1 MSKTQYLQIFA
12 ASRPRF
18 LVLTPSC
25 LMPVVACVIAEGEP
39 INYLNLILIFIAAL
53 AAHMSV
59 NLFNEWEDF
68 TSGLDLHTQRTPF
81 SGGSGTLPAYPEM
94 ADAVRAAAIISLSIT
109 IAIGL
114 FLVGTGDWYLA
125 FIGLLGIGLIYFYTS
140 KITHHAWLC
149 LIAPGLAFG
158 PLMMGG
164 AYLAFGGQK
173 GLGVFMVSLMVFFL
187 VNNLLL
193 LNQFPDLE
201 ADKRFG
207 RLHLPIL
214 IGRQNATWF
223 FVIFLVAAYL
233 ILLTGVWLKVLSVYS
248 LLGGLTVLIAIPV
261 ANKVIQHAEHVE
273 LIKPTMALNVAIA
286 LATPVLVA
294 IGIILPDWI

>member
-1 MSKTQYLQIFA
+1 LSKTQYLQIFA
-12 ASRPRF
+12 AARPRF
-18 LVLTPSC
+18 LILTPCC
-25 LMPVVACVIAEGEP
+25 LLPAVACVIAEGVP
-39 INYLNLILIFIAAL
+39 INNLNFILIFIAAL

-68 TSGLDLHTQRTPF
+68 TSELDLHTQRTPF

-114 FLVGTGDWYLA
+114 FLVGTGGWYLA
-125 FIGLLGIGLIYFYTS
+125 LIGLLGIGLVYFYTS

-164 AYLAFGGQK
+164 AYMALGGQN
-173 GLGVFMVSLMVFFL
+173 GLGVFMVSLVVFFL

-193 LNQFPDLE
+193 LN
-201 ADKRFG
+201 R
-207 RLHLPIL
+207 
-214 IGRQNATWF
+214 N
-223 FVIFLVAAYL
+223 
-233 ILLTGVWLKVLSVYS
+233 YS
-248 LLGGLTVLIAIPV
+248 PPH
-261 ANKVIQHAEHVE
+261 K
-273 LIKPTMALNVAIA
+273 KPKKA
-286 LATPVLVA
+286 
-294 IGIILPDWI
+294 

>member
-1 MSKTQYLQIFA
+1 MLSKTQYLQIIA

-18 LVLTPSC
+18 LVLTPCC
-25 LMPVVACVIAEGEP
+25 LMPAVAFVIAEGVA
-39 INYLNLILIFIAAL
+39 ISCLNLILIFIVAL

-94 ADAVRAAAIISLSIT
+94 ADAVRVAAIISLLAT

-114 FLVGTGDWYLA
+114 FLVGIGGRYLA
-125 FIGLLGIGLIYFYTS
+125 LIGLLGVGLIYFYTS

-164 AYLAFGGQK
+164 AYMVLGGQG
-173 GLGVFMVSLMVFFL
+173 GLAVSVVSLIVFFL

-207 RLHLPIL
+207 RIHLPIL
-214 IGRQNATWF
+214 IGRQNAAWV
-223 FVIFLVAAYL
+223 FVCFLVAAYL
-233 ILLTGVWLKVLSVYS
+233 VLLTGVWLKVLPVYS
-248 LLGGLTVLIAIPV
+248 LLGGLTVLMAVPA
-261 ANKVIQHAEHVE
+261 ANKVLQHAEHVE
-273 LIKPTMALNVAIA
+273 LLKPAMALNVAIT
-286 LATPVLVA
+286 LATPVLIA
-294 IGIILPDWI
+294 AGIYFA

>member
-1 MSKTQYLQIFA
+1 
-12 ASRPRF
+12 
-18 LVLTPSC
+18 
-25 LMPVVACVIAEGEP
+25 MPAVACVIAEGVP

-59 NLFNEWEDF
+59 NLFNEGEDF

-94 ADAVRAAAIISLSIT
+94 ADAVRVAAIISLSIT

-114 FLVGTGDWYLA
+114 FLVGTGGGYLA
-125 FIGLLGIGLIYFYTS
+125 LIGLLGVGLIYFYTS

-164 AYLAFGGQK
+164 AYMALGGQN
-173 GLGVFMVSLMVFFL
+173 GLAVLAASLIVFFL

-207 RLHLPIL
+207 RIHLPIL
-214 IGRQNATWF
+214 IGRQNAAWV
-223 FVIFLVAAYL
+223 FVCFLVAAYL
-233 ILLTGVWLKVLSVYS
+233 VLLTGVWLKVLPAYS
-248 LLGGLTVLIAIPV
+248 LLGGLTVLMAVPA
-261 ANKVIQHAEHVE
+261 ANKVLQHAEHVE
-273 LIKPTMALNVAIA
+273 LLKPAMALNVAIT

-294 IGIILPDWI
+294 VGIYFA

>member
-1 MSKTQYLQIFA
+1 LSKTQYLQIFA
-12 ASRPRF
+12 AARPRF
-18 LVLTPSC
+18 LILTPCC
-25 LMPVVACVIAEGEP
+25 LLPAVACVIAEGVP
-39 INYLNLILIFIAAL
+39 INNLNLILIFIAAL

-68 TSGLDLHTQRTPF
+68 TSELDLHTQRTPF

-114 FLVGTGDWYLA
+114 FLVGTGGWYLA
-125 FIGLLGIGLIYFYTS
+125 LIGLLGIGLIYFYTS

-164 AYLAFGGQK
+164 AYMVLGGQN
-173 GLGVFMVSLMVFFL
+173 GLGVFMVSLVVFFL

-201 ADKRFG
+201 ADKCFG
-207 RLHLPIL
+207 RIHLPIL
-214 IGRQNATWF
+214 IGRQNAAWF
-223 FVIFLVAAYL
+223 FVVFLVAAYL
-233 ILLTGVWLKVLSVYS
+233 VLLIGIWLKILPVYS
-248 LLGGLTVLIAIPV
+248 LLGGLTVLMAVPA
-261 ANKVIQHAEHVE
+261 ANKVIQHAEYVE
-273 LIKPTMALNVAIA
+273 LLKPTMALNVAIT
-286 LATPVLVA
+286 LATPVLVS
-294 IGIILPDWI
+294 IGIFLSGWF

>member
-12 ASRPRF
+12 AARPRF
-18 LVLTPSC
+18 LILTPCC
-25 LMPVVACVIAEGEP
+25 LLPAVACVIAEGVP
-39 INYLNLILIFIAAL
+39 INNLNFILIFIAAL

-68 TSGLDLHTQRTPF
+68 TSELDLHTQRTPF

-114 FLVGTGDWYLA
+114 FLVGTGGWYLA
-125 FIGLLGIGLIYFYTS
+125 LIGLLGIGLVYFYTS

-164 AYLAFGGQK
+164 AYMVLGGQN
-173 GLGVFMVSLMVFFL
+173 GLGVFMVSLVVFFL

-207 RLHLPIL
+207 RIHLPIL
-214 IGRQNATWF
+214 IGRQNAAWF
-223 FVIFLVAAYL
+223 FVIFLLAAYL
-233 ILLTGVWLKVLSVYS
+233 VLLTGIWLKVLPFYS
-248 LLGGLTVLIAIPV
+248 LLGGLTVLMAVPA

-273 LIKPTMALNVAIA
+273 LLKPTMALNVAIT

-294 IGIILPDWI
+294 VGYWLSTVL

>member
-1 MSKTQYLQIFA
+1 
-12 ASRPRF
+12 
-18 LVLTPSC
+18 
-25 LMPVVACVIAEGEP
+25 
-39 INYLNLILIFIAAL
+39 
-53 AAHMSV
+53 
-59 NLFNEWEDF
+59 
-68 TSGLDLHTQRTPF
+68 
-81 SGGSGTLPAYPEM
+81 M
-94 ADAVRAAAIISLSIT
+94 ADAVRAAAIIGLSIT

-114 FLVGTGDWYLA
+114 FLVGNGDWYLA
-125 FIGLLGIGLIYFYTS
+125 LIGLLGIGLIYFYTS

>member
-1 MSKTQYLQIFA
+1 
-12 ASRPRF
+12 
-18 LVLTPSC
+18 
-25 LMPVVACVIAEGEP
+25 MPAVACVIAEGVP

-94 ADAVRAAAIISLSIT
+94 ADAVRVAAIISLSAT

-114 FLVGTGDWYLA
+114 FLVGTGGRYLA
-125 FIGLLGIGLIYFYTS
+125 LIGLLGVGLIYFYTS

-164 AYLAFGGQK
+164 AYMALGGQG
-173 GLGVFMVSLMVFFL
+173 GLAVSVVSLIVFFL

-207 RLHLPIL
+207 RIHLPIL
-214 IGRQNATWF
+214 IGRQNAAWV
-223 FVIFLVAAYL
+223 FVCFLVAAYL
-233 ILLTGVWLKVLSVYS
+233 VLLTGVWLKVLPVYS
-248 LLGGLTVLIAIPV
+248 LLGGLTVLMAVPA
-261 ANKVIQHAEHVE
+261 ANKVLQHAEHVE
-273 LIKPTMALNVAIA
+273 LLKPAMALNVAIT
-286 LATPVLVA
+286 LATPVLIAV
-294 IGIILPDWI
+294 GIYFA